1 MRYYILL
8 PDDDEGN
15 EDYSTNILGES
26 SFKKF
31 WTEHGFEIFE
41 RMVYKYP
48 DTLAHNIIKDEDMKY
63 RIEIATAGFKEEEL
77 SVELKDGVLHV
88 NGDHTPRGLEFVHKG
103 ISTRKFHRSF
113 RLSEYTQ
120 VTGASLENGILAIH
134 LEVVL
139 PDEKKPRK
147 IAINNHSEVTT
158 KAELLTEGGQ

>member
-1 MRYYILL
+1 MTNNQKYARFPRSAFVGFDHIFKEL
-8 PDDDEGN
+8 
-15 EDYSTNILGES
+15 EDMTKHASD
-26 SFKKF
+26 
-31 WTEHGFEIFE
+31 H
-41 RMVYKYP
+41 YP
-48 DTLAHNIIKDEDMKY
+48 PHNIIKDEDMKY

-88 NGDHTPRGLEFVHKG
+88 NGDHTPRGLEFIHKG

-139 PDEKKPRK
+139 PEEKKPRK

-158 KAELLTEGGQ
+158 NAELLTESR

>member
-1 MRYYILL
+1 MTNNQKYARFPRSAFVGFDHIFKEL
-8 PDDDEGN
+8 
-15 EDYSTNILGES
+15 EDMTKHASD
-26 SFKKF
+26 
-31 WTEHGFEIFE
+31 H
-41 RMVYKYP
+41 YP
-48 DTLAHNIIKDEDMKY
+48 PHNIIKDEDMKY

-77 SVELKDGVLHV
+77 SVELKDGVLSV
-88 NGDHTPRGLEFVHKG
+88 DGDHTPRGLNFVHKG

-147 IAINNHSEVTT
+147 IAINNRSEVTT
-158 KAELLTEGGQ
+158 NAELLTENG